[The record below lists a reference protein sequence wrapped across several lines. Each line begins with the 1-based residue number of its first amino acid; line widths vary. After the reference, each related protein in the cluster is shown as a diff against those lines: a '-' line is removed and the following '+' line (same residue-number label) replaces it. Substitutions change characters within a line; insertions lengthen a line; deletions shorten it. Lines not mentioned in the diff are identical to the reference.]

1 MNARHQLLALTIAII
16 TIHSCK
22 KQEIVSNSDFGK
34 EVLSAPNGNYWQYR
48 TTFPLGTRRE
58 GAGCFVINGKA
69 YIFGG
74 IDEPGNYKKDLW
86 QYDPVAN
93 TWTQKASLSIYRV
106 ARAHVST
113 FVINGKGYIVG
124 GHRHAQLSD
133 GNELTET
140 LEYDPVANTWTAK
153 QSLPMGR
160 TMAAGFAIN
169 GKGYI
174 AMGRNYLNDEYM
186 SDVMEFDPVAN
197 TWTAKSELVS
207 PTGDMGRYGVGC
219 FVINNKAYIGLG
231 KKFPVQAFDEFS
243 DFWVYDPAP
252 NTWTPVANFPAGPR
266 SFPTA
271 YSAGSIGYLGTG
283 VSDMFGMQDFYSYSP
298 STNTWKQRA
307 YVPGTPR
314 AFAIS
319 FYIGNYGYLGLGFGY
334 DPTQIYIYRYTAGG
348 SFSPLDQN

>member
-1 MNARHQLLALTIAII
+1 MNARYQLFVLTIAII

-22 KQEIVSNSDFGK
+22 KQEIVNYNDIGK

-48 TTFPLGTRRE
+48 TTFPSGTRRE

-74 IDEPGNYKKDLW
+74 IDQSGNYKKDLW

-93 TWTQKASLSIYRV
+93 TWTQKAGLFFFL
-106 ARAHVST
+106 APRAHVST

-124 GHRHAQLSD
+124 GHKNNSSS
-133 GNELTET
+133 GGKELAET
-140 LEYDPVANTWTAK
+140 WEYDPVENTWTQK

-169 GKGYI
+169 GKGYV
-174 AMGRNYLNDEYM
+174 AMGSNYVNDEYM

-207 PTGDMGRYGVGC
+207 PSGDMGRYAVAC

-231 KKFPVQAFDEFS
+231 KKFPEQAFDEFS
-243 DFWVYDPAP
+243 DFWAFDPTA

-266 SFPTA
+266 SYPTT
-271 YSAGSIGYLGTG
+271 YSTGTIGYVGTG
-283 VSDMFGMQDFYSYSP
+283 ISDLFSMQDFYFYNPAS
-298 STNTWKQRA
+298 NTWTQRA
-307 YVPGTPR
+307 NVPGTPR

-319 FYIGNYGYLGLGFGY
+319 FYIGNHGYLGLGAGY
-334 DPTQIYIYRYTAGG
+334 DETQSYIYRYTAVG
-348 SFSPLDQN
+348 SISPNISN